1 MRVIKE
7 STSCKIS
14 KTSGKQRLFIN
25 IAPLRNLRIVCP
37 KYAYYGY
44 EDASVDEHCLLTWVV
59 LIGYLMPHQSAKI
72 SRTRGISSIEHN

>member
-1 MRVIKE
+1 MTKE

-59 LIGYLMPHQSAKI
+59 LIGYLMPHQSAE

>member
-1 MRVIKE
+1 MQNKN
-7 STSCKIS
+7 
-14 KTSGKQRLFIN
+14 TSGKQHLFIN

-59 LIGYLMPHQSAKI
+59 LIGYLMPHQSAEKAVQEE
-72 SRTRGISSIEHN
+72 SQVSSIIDYIDE

>member
-1 MRVIKE
+1 MIEE

-25 IAPLRNLRIVCP
+25 FAPLRNLRIVCP

-59 LIGYLMPHQSAKI
+59 LIGYLTPHQSAVQEE
-72 SRTRGISSIEHN
+72 SQVSSIIDYIDE